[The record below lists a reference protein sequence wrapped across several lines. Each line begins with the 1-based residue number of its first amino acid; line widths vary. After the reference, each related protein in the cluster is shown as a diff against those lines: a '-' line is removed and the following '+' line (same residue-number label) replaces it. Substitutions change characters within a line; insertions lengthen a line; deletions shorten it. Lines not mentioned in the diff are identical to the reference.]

1 MAIVNDTTMTIR
13 VNSDT
18 KKEAQELFSE
28 LGLDMSTAVNMFLKA
43 SIRKEAIP
51 FEVSR
56 KEVPNYKT
64 AKAIKRSSESSN
76 MIGPFDSVEEVM
88 AYLDA

>member
-1 MAIVNDTTMTIR
+1 MAIINDTTMTIR

-64 AKAIKRSSESSN
+64 LKAIKRSSEEKN
-76 MIGPFDSVEEVM
+76 MVGPFDSVEEVM